1 MYLWKTKLL
10 VNEIKSQSVSPKE
23 WKKYYLAVSIFMTL
37 GVYLAV
43 LTPRE
48 NMVSVLV
55 EAILMIGILIVGVG
69 ITYQSNQGDD
79 GIDYISRMTALSFP
93 VLIKMLLISVL
104 GGIIIGVLS
113 VAGSFSEE
121 LVEWCFVLFAVIIQV
136 LFFLRINICI
146 KSINA

>member
-1 MYLWKTKLL
+1 
-10 VNEIKSQSVSPKE
+10 
-23 WKKYYLAVSIFMTL
+23 MTL

-136 LFFLRINICI
+136 LFFLRINIYI
-146 KSINA
+146 KPINA